1 MRLIVIS
8 GQSGAGKS
16 VALRV
21 LEDLGY
27 YCVDNLPVNL
37 LDAFVQSVQESKQ
50 NVAVSIDIRNIP
62 SEPTLIT
69 ETLQRLKSHCDASV
83 VFLDASRE
91 TLLKRYSETR
101 RIHPLSLHQLSHQKH
116 LLNTSSCTEQ
126 ASDLANTAPD
136 NTNKRSLSQAIDLE
150 KSILFPLKEQADLV
164 IDSSNK
170 SVHDLSEMVRIRVL
184 GRENKE
190 LVMVF
195 ESFGFKYGLPSD
207 ADYVFDV
214 RFLPNPHWEPSL
226 RPLTGL
232 DAPIKS
238 FLESHPEVVELK
250 LQIQKFIEHWLPLM
264 EKNNRSYLTV
274 AIGCTGGKHRSV
286 YITQQIGEY
295 FAHLGHQV
303 QIRHSS
309 LEQEALN

>member
-1 MRLIVIS
+1 MNTDQSKPLHITIVS

-37 LDAFVQSVQESKQ
+37 LDEFVASVRSSKQ
-50 NVAVSIDIRNIP
+50 NVAVSIDIRNLP
-62 SEPTLIT
+62 QDPTAVST
-69 ETLQRLKSHCDASV
+69 TLQNLKQSYDV
-83 VFLDASRE
+83 NVLFLDADQS

-101 RIHPLSLHQLSHQKH
+101 RLHPLSMHKEKLSLEQAIQLEKDL
-116 LLNTSSCTEQ
+116 LLN
-126 ASDLANTAPD
+126 
-136 NTNKRSLSQAIDLE
+136 
-150 KSILFPLKEQADLV
+150 LKEEADLV
-164 IDSSNK
+164 LDSSNL
-170 SVHDLSEMVRIRVL
+170 SLHELSETVRIRVQ
-184 GRENKE
+184 GRDSKE

-195 ESFGFKYGLPSD
+195 ESFGFKYGLPND

-214 RFLPNPHWEPSL
+214 RFLPNPHWVPEL

-232 DAPIKS
+232 DQPIID
-238 FLESHPEVVELK
+238 FLGAESDVLEL
-250 LQIQKFIEHWLPLM
+250 QSSIECFIKKWLPLL

-286 YITQQIGEY
+286 YITQQLGEH
-295 FAHLGHQV
+295 FKALGHQV
-303 QIRHSS
+303 QVRHTS
-309 LEQEALN
+309 LEKHHS

>member
-1 MRLIVIS
+1 MTTPLNNMRIIIIS

-37 LDAFVQSVQESKQ
+37 LDDFVASVQSTQKNGSQQ
-50 NVAVSIDIRNIP
+50 NVAVSIDIRNLP
-62 SEPTLIT
+62 QDPTLVST
-69 ETLQRLKSHCDASV
+69 TLQQLKQTHDV
-83 VFLDASRE
+83 NVLFLDADES

-101 RIHPLSLHQLSHQKH
+101 RIHPLSMMG
-116 LLNTSSCTEQ
+116 E
-126 ASDLANTAPD
+126 
-136 NTNKRSLSQAIDLE
+136 KRSLEQAIELE
-150 KSILFPLKEQADLV
+150 KNLLLNLKEEADLV
-164 IDSSNK
+164 LDSSNL
-170 SVHDLSEMVRIRVL
+170 SLHELSETVRIRVQ
-184 GRENKE
+184 GRESKD

-195 ESFGFKYGLPSD
+195 ESFGFKYGLPND

-214 RFLPNPHWEPSL
+214 RFLPNPHWIPEL

-232 DAPIKS
+232 DQPIID
-238 FLESHPEVVELK
+238 FLDTQPEVIELHNSIE
-250 LQIQKFIEHWLPLM
+250 QFISQWLPLL

-286 YITQQIGEY
+286 YITQKLAEH
-295 FAHLGHQV
+295 FKALGHQV
-303 QIRHSS
+303 QIRHAS
-309 LEQEALN
+309 LEKNK

>member
-1 MRLIVIS
+1 MRLIVVS

-37 LDAFVQSVQESKQ
+37 LDVFVQSIQGSKQ
-50 NVAVSIDIRNIP
+50 NVAVSIDIRNLP
-62 SEPTLIT
+62 EEPDLVNDVLKKLKQ
-69 ETLQRLKSHCDASV
+69 ETDVSV
-83 VFLDASRE
+83 LFLDANKE

-101 RIHPLSLHQLSHQKH
+101 RIHPLSLTLE
-116 LLNTSSCTEQ
+116 NTSLEQ
-126 ASDLANTAPD
+126 AIE
-136 NTNKRSLSQAIDLE
+136 KE
-150 KSILFPLKEQADLV
+150 KSILSPLKEHADLI
-164 IDSSNK
+164 IDSSNQ
-170 SVHDLSEMVRIRVL
+170 SLHELSENVRLRVE
-184 GRENKE
+184 GRERTD

-195 ESFGFKYGLPSD
+195 QSFGFKYGLPSD

-232 DAPIKS
+232 DAPIQS
-238 FLESHPEVVELK
+238 FLESHQEVLELK
-250 LQIQKFIEHWLPLM
+250 QQVQQFIEYWLPLL
-264 EKNNRSYLTV
+264 EKNNRSYLTI

-286 YITQQIGEY
+286 YLTQQIGEY
-295 FAHLGHQV
+295 FVEMGYQV
-303 QIRHSS
+303 QIRHTS
-309 LEQEALN
+309 LEKYPQD

>member
-27 YCVDNLPVNL
+27 YCVDNLPVDL
-37 LDAFVQSVQESKQ
+37 LEPFIQSVKSSKQ
-50 NVAVSIDIRNIP
+50 NVAVSIDIRNLPQDP
-62 SEPTLIT
+62 SLVEN
-69 ETLQRLKSHCDASV
+69 TLQTLKKDNDASV
-83 VFLDASRE
+83 FFLDANKD

-101 RIHPLSLHQLSHQKH
+101 RIHPLSLGNEK
-116 LLNTSSCTEQ
+116 TSLEQ
-126 ASDLANTAPD
+126 AIE
-136 NTNKRSLSQAIDLE
+136 KEKQILS
-150 KSILFPLKEQADLV
+150 PMKEQADL
-164 IDSSNK
+164 ILDSSNQ
-170 SVHDLSEMVRIRVL
+170 SLHELSEMVRQRVE
-184 GRENKE
+184 GRERKN

-195 ESFGFKYGLPSD
+195 QSFGFKYGLPSD

-214 RFLPNPHWEPSL
+214 RFLPNPHWDPAL

-232 DAPIKS
+232 DVPVKL
-238 FLESHPEVVELK
+238 FLESHPEVMELK
-250 LQIQKFIEHWLPLM
+250 SQVQKFIEHWLPLL

-286 YITQQIGEY
+286 YLTQQIGER
-295 FAHLGHQV
+295 FKELGHQV
-303 QIRHSS
+303 QIRHTS
-309 LEQEALN
+309 LEKHLEG

>member
-1 MRLIVIS
+1 MRLIVVS

-27 YCVDNLPVNL
+27 YCVDNLPVVL
-37 LDAFVQSVQESKQ
+37 LDSFIQSVQGSKQ
-50 NVAVSIDIRNIP
+50 NIAVSIDIRNLP
-62 SEPTLIT
+62 KEPTLVEDI
-69 ETLQRLKSHCDASV
+69 LQQLKQNNDVSV
-83 VFLDASRE
+83 LFLDASKE

-101 RIHPLSLHQLSHQKH
+101 RIHPLSLSDKKPTL
-116 LLNTSSCTEQ
+116 EQ
-126 ASDLANTAPD
+126 A
-136 NTNKRSLSQAIDLE
+136 IELE
-150 KSILFPLKEQADLV
+150 KRLLEPLKEQADLLL
-164 IDSSNK
+164 DSTGQSL
-170 SVHDLSEMVRIRVL
+170 HDLSETVRMRIE
-184 GRENKE
+184 GRGRKD

-214 RFLPNPHWEPSL
+214 RFLPNPHWQPEL

-238 FLESHPEVVELK
+238 FLESHKEVIELK
-250 LQIQKFIEHWLPLM
+250 QQIQHFFEYWLPLL
-264 EKNNRSYLTV
+264 EKNNRSYLTI

-286 YITQQIGEY
+286 YLTQQLGEY
-295 FAHLGHQV
+295 FSLLGHQV
-303 QIRHSS
+303 QIRHTS
-309 LEQEALN
+309 LEKNHS

>member
-1 MRLIVIS
+1 MRLIVVS
-8 GQSGAGKS
+8 GHSGAGKS
-16 VALRV
+16 IALRV

-37 LDAFVQSVQESKQ
+37 LDAFVHSIADSKQ

-62 SEPTLIT
+62 KKLKELTGTLEQLKT
-69 ETLQRLKSHCDASV
+69 ELDVTVL
-83 VFLDASRE
+83 FLDANKE

-101 RIHPLSLHQLSHQKH
+101 RIHPLSLGGQ
-116 LLNTSSCTEQ
+116 
-126 ASDLANTAPD
+126 
-136 NTNKRSLSQAIDLE
+136 SLSLDQAIERE
-150 KSILFPLKEQADLV
+150 KEILTPLKAHADL
-164 IDSSNK
+164 ILNSSGQ
-170 SVHDLSEMVRIRVL
+170 SLHELSETVRMRVE
-184 GRENKE
+184 GRDRKG

-214 RFLPNPHWEPSL
+214 RFLPNPHWEPAL

-232 DAPIKS
+232 DAPIAA
-238 FLESHPEVVELK
+238 FLEQHQSVLSLK
-250 LQIQKFIEHWLPLM
+250 YQIESFIETWLPLL

-286 YITQQIGEY
+286 YLTQQIGEY
-295 FAHLGHQV
+295 FADKGHQV
-303 QIRHSS
+303 QIRHTS
-309 LEQEALN
+309 LEKSAKE